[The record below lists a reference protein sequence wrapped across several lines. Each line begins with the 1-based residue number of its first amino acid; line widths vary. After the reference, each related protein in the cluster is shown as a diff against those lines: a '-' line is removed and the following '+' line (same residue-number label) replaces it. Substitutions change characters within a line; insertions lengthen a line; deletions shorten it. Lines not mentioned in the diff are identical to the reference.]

1 VKSLHVKRLVFF
13 LLWSA
18 SLQAASIT
26 LSGVVTSDNEKSI
39 ASRYMGYIK
48 EVLVDEGSVVKKG
61 DLLYTIDSNEID
73 TAKVQVEQS
82 IAQAEL
88 NVQMYENQYANAL
101 LNLERHQRLL
111 QQDMV
116 SKFDVENLE
125 LSSKNLKAMLEIAKK
140 QRLQAHAKLKEVHNQ
155 YHYLDVRSPSDGVV
169 IAKKIRAGEMALP
182 GVPALV
188 LVDLAHV
195 KILAEVS
202 ENHLSSLKLG
212 DKVSFSIRSISHQG
226 EGKVVAIVPN
236 SNALS
241 HSFKVKIAF
250 DTTPLIYPGMYAEV
264 VFDRLNP

>member
-1 VKSLHVKRLVFF
+1 MRSLSIKRVVLFV
-13 LLWSA
+13 LWSA
-18 SLQAASIT
+18 SLHATSIT
-26 LSGVVTSDNEKSI
+26 VSGVVTSDNEKSI
-39 ASRYMGYIK
+39 TSRYMGYIK

-101 LNLERHQRLL
+101 LNLERYQRLL
-111 QQDMV
+111 QKDMV
-116 SKFDVENLE
+116 SKFDVENRE

-188 LVDLAHV
+188 LVDTHQV
-195 KILAEVS
+195 KILTEVS

-212 DKVSFSIRSISHQG
+212 DKVSFSIHAISHKG
-226 EGKVVAIVPN
+226 EGKIVAIVPN
-236 SNALS
+236 SNALT
-241 HSFKVKIAF
+241 HTFKVKIAF
-250 DTTPLIYPGMYAEV
+250 ETTPLIYPGMYVEV
-264 VFDRLNP
+264 LFDGFKP